1 MKNRI
6 SRIIISLL
14 LFIGIFYSLN
24 VVNPSNLSVFTA
36 WALEDWFP
44 KKIDIF
50 PSIEQIPKTETTDA
64 FTPSDNL
71 NASIQITSPKFCHDL
86 STSGTVSIV
95 GTTSDDKNDIVKV
108 EAFAHTLPFNNEFNF
123 KAATP
128 TSPGDWSKWSIH
140 LFIPDEKTYR
150 ILVRAVDKAGNE
162 IWNESLINSEQIR
175 QIQKLRKEIDSIDNG
190 EGIKRIAFIKPT
202 FTNAAYNFDS
212 FYFFYYKYSSTPD
225 DVAITKDLNLM
236 TGEIPLYSE
245 EDDSI
250 MIPFIEHVQT
260 FFPNSIVQIMRD
272 ENVHG
277 GLIFT
282 DDGRNVYDV
291 LFLFHNEYVT
301 QQEYDNLRKFVSN
314 GGIIVFIDSNI
325 FFAEVQYDKEECLVT
340 LVKGHNWEFDG
351 KVVRKG
357 VWERYSD
364 ENTEWVGSNFIN
376 RDIAEPVI
384 FDNNPFDYVHFEEN
398 EVTNPNVRILF
409 DYGAKFNIQPE
420 TNPLIVGGL
429 LKPDV
434 YDDLG
439 KTVATYEL
447 DSDSGKVIVLG
458 LYAERLVNSTAFM
471 DFFDK
476 IILTRTLGTN
486 SNLKVD
492 GETFE
497 VYWNLKN
504 GKVQNMFLDKE
515 SKSLNL
521 EINSTNGTSGNLLT
535 LIIPKRLIDA
545 NTATKL
551 ANFIVFV
558 DGREVSYSQSY
569 DDIERGLAI
578 ALPADAK
585 EVKVIGTQ
593 VIPEFSFTILVLA
606 IVFSLPLLMRIF
618 HPKSW
623 RIYNF

>member
-1 MKNRI
+1 MKNQI
-6 SRIIISLL
+6 SRILITLV
-14 LFIGIFYSLN
+14 LFIGLFYSVSL
-24 VVNPSNLSVFTA
+24 VNPPDLSAFTA
-36 WALEDWFP
+36 GQPDLFP

-50 PSIEQIPKTETTDA
+50 PSNEQISKIDTSDDL
-64 FTPSDNL
+64 TPSDNL
-71 NASIQITSPKFCHDL
+71 IASIQITSPKFCSDL
-86 STSGTVSIV
+86 STSGSVSIV
-95 GTTSDDKNDIVKV
+95 GTTYDDKNDIVSV
-108 EAFAHTLPFNNEFNF
+108 EALAHTLPFNNEFNF
-123 KAATP
+123 KTATP
-128 TSPGDWSKWSIH
+128 ISPGDWSKWSIQ
-140 LFIPDEKTYR
+140 LFIPDDKTYR

-162 IWNESLINSEQIR
+162 IWDESLINSEQVR
-175 QIQKLRKEIDSIDNG
+175 QIQNLRKDIDSIDNG

-236 TGEIPLYSE
+236 TGEIPLES
-245 EDDSI
+245 EDDSV

-260 FFPNSIVQIMRD
+260 FLPNSIVQIMRD
-272 ENVHG
+272 ENVHD

-291 LFLFHNEYVT
+291 LFLLHNEYVT
-301 QQEYDNLRKFVSN
+301 QQEYDNLRMFVSN

-325 FFAEVQYDKEECLVT
+325 FYGEVQYDKEDCLVT

-351 KVVRKG
+351 KAVRKG

-398 EVTNPNVRILF
+398 EVTHPNVRTLI
-409 DYGAKFNIQPE
+409 DYGAKFRIPPE
-420 TNPLIVGGL
+420 TNPLIIGGL

-458 LYAERLVNSTAFM
+458 LYAQRLVNSTAFM

-521 EINSTNGTSGNLLT
+521 DINSTNGESGNLLT

-551 ANFIVFV
+551 ADFIVFV

-578 ALPADAK
+578 ALPADAQ

-593 VIPEFSFTILVLA
+593 VIPEFSFTIFVFA
-606 IVFSLPLLMRIF
+606 IVFSLLLLMRIF